1 MLSAPRYRAVYFTT
15 YIINQSLRHLFQLNW
30 PLTYVR
36 CTSAHMMHTHCS
48 VSYCRPNI
56 FLPSRLNCARWPG
69 DVYPGTSLWKP
80 HQCREGGRLVAH
92 TWVRPRRHERGV
104 VHRHFPWTT
113 KPRTLKS
120 NVRNMQI
127 ILIINSL
134 PVLSAPFETTQ
145 ETPPT

>member
-1 MLSAPRYRAVYFTT
+1 MVSRIHCRIMKPFMSSAPRHR
-15 YIINQSLRHLFQLNW
+15 IW
-30 PLTYVR
+30 
-36 CTSAHMMHTHCS
+36 HMMHTHCS
-48 VSYCRPNI
+48 VCHCRPNT
-56 FLPSRLNCARWPG
+56 FLPSRLNCARWPD
-69 DVYPGTSLWKP
+69 DVHPGASLWKP
-80 HQCREGGRLVAH
+80 HQCREGDRPLAP

-134 PVLSAPFETTQ
+134 TVRSSPFETTQ
-145 ETPPT
+145 VPPPV